1 MKGGDMQATALQQS
15 IAEKIRQKLAAPITS
30 DDVIDPQ
37 QELAEVLSV
46 VGLRPDAGGGSVSF
60 TGKEPILKGP
70 WPLATMAGVA
80 LMAKA
85 VAAADLWR
93 YRTGQGQDL
102 TLDLRRAPHRLC
114 PFYDHKWEL
123 LNGYPPADAHY
134 ATNPFSALNW
144 YPTKDGRWMHIMNL
158 YPKART
164 RALAFFGCA
173 DNFQAISEVTRKW
186 NSLEL
191 EEEAN
196 RRGVQAT
203 VVRTVEQFMALEQFQ
218 YLAAA
223 PLVSVE
229 KIGESEPEPF
239 PANPPAPL
247 DGIRALGLGRVIAGA
262 GLGRALAYHGV
273 DVLNIWRPLD
283 YELEFLY
290 YTAHVG
296 MRSSTIEFAEPEG
309 MARLQQ
315 LAKGADIFFSN
326 RRPGYLNRLRLTA
339 EELAEIR
346 PGIIHVDM
354 SLYGPTGPWAGRVG
368 FDQNAGSVSGIFTRE
383 GTPDSP
389 ALAEIFVVND
399 YVMSWLSF
407 MAVSAALK
415 RRAVEGGSYR
425 ITLSLSRVSMWLL
438 GMGIFDKS
446 YSREVGSTDG
456 DHAYLPPEVFEAD
469 TPCGH
474 YQGVTDQVIMPA
486 TPGHYRFPLV
496 PRGSCQPVWL

>member
-1 MKGGDMQATALQQS
+1 MQAAVLPQS
-15 IAEKIRQKLAAPITS
+15 IAEKIKQKLAAPITS
-30 DDVIDPQ
+30 DDVIDPGR
-37 QELAEVLSV
+37 ELAEVLSA
-46 VGLRPDAGGGSVSF
+46 VGLTPDAGGGSVSF
-60 TGKEPILKGP
+60 IGKEPILKGP

-85 VAAADLWR
+85 VAAADIWR

-114 PFYDHKWEL
+114 PFYDRKWEL
-123 LNGYPPADAHY
+123 LNGYPPMAPHDPA
-134 ATNPFSALNW
+134 NPLSALNW
-144 YPTKDGRWMHIMNL
+144 FPTRDGRWMHIMNL
-158 YPKART
+158 YPKAKS
-164 RALAFFGCA
+164 RALAFFGCP
-173 DNFQAISEVTRKW
+173 DSFQAISEVTRRW
-186 NSLEL
+186 NSLDL

-203 VVRTVEQFMALEQFQ
+203 VVRTAEEFMALEQFQ

-223 PLVSVE
+223 PVVSLE
-229 KIGESEPEPF
+229 KIGDSEPEPF
-239 PANPPAPL
+239 AANPATPL

-262 GLGRALAYHGV
+262 GLGRALAYHGA

-290 YTAHVG
+290 YSAHVG
-296 MRSSTIEFAEPEG
+296 MRSATIEFAEPEG
-309 MARLQQ
+309 MARLRQ
-315 LAKGADIFFSN
+315 LAKGADIFFAN
-326 RRPGYLNRLRLTA
+326 RRPGLLNRFRLTA

-368 FDQNAGSVSGIFTRE
+368 FDQNAGSVSGVFTRE
-383 GTPDSP
+383 GTPENPS
-389 ALAEIFVVND
+389 LTEIFVVND
-399 YVMSWLSF
+399 YAMAWLSF

-425 ITLSLSRVSMWLL
+425 ITISLSRLSAWLL
-438 GMGIFDKS
+438 GLGIFDKD
-446 YSREVGSTDG
+446 YSRAVGGSGG
-456 DHAYLPPEVFEAD
+456 DHAYLAPELFEAD

-474 YQGVTDQVIMPA
+474 YQGVTDQAIMSA
-486 TPGHYRFPLV
+486 TPGCYRFPLV
-496 PRGSCQPVWL
+496 PRGSCQPVWLARS